1 MPSKQQQGKAKKRAY
16 YAANKTA
23 ILARKRERYASNK
36 TLSKK
41 SVQEY
46 YLKNRKEILNMAAR
60 TYVTIHAAY
69 KKKYN
74 HSYYRKHRESILARQ
89 KLYRQLLAC
98 AKARSMKK
106 NKACVKTSPKVLCQ
120 THPAS
125 LC

>member
-1 MPSKQQQGKAKKRAY
+1 
-16 YAANKTA
+16 
-23 ILARKRERYASNK
+23 
-36 TLSKK
+36 
-41 SVQEY
+41 
-46 YLKNRKEILNMAAR
+46 MAAR